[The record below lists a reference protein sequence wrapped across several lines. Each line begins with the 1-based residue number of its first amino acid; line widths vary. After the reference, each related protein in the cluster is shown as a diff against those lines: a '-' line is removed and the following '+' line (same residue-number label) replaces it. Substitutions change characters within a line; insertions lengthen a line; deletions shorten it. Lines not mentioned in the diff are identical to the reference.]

1 MDSTLLAV
9 PHPSQVGQSADG
21 FEGVTWVRWGTF
33 SVYGVKLHLL
43 CATNR
48 VPLSY
53 ELTAANVADAR
64 LVGELLEEAD
74 LLGDDGVARRLLGD
88 LAYRSGQLEEA
99 LASAGVLLTTEKA
112 ATGGP
117 LKGSRWRCDS
127 RRSSGYS
134 GWPRRWRDSSPGSR
148 RRSALTPTPSWSTG
162 CWADRR
168 GASKTCRPR
177 NHATLI

>member
-1 MDSTLLAV
+1 MGEVGYLLGLRRQAAPLV
-9 PHPSQVGQSADG
+9 RHQPRAPLLRADRRERRG
-21 FEGVTWVRWGTF
+21 HV
-33 SVYGVKLHLL
+33 
-43 CATNR
+43 
-48 VPLSY
+48 
-53 ELTAANVADAR
+53 R

-134 GWPRRWRDSSPGSR
+134 GWPRRWRGSSPGSR